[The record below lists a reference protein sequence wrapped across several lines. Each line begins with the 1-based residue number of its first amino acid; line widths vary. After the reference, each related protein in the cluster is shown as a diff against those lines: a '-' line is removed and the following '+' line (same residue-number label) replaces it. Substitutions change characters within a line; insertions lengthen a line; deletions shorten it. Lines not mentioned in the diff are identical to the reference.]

1 MSGGPE
7 HPPDTDLV
15 ELLELLYQLPVGLV
29 QMTQSGRVERINP
42 AAVRKLM
49 PAVRQGED
57 LNEILP
63 LLRRVAPDLV
73 ANLLQFP
80 RRAGPVGR
88 GHVIRVPGGPQGETL
103 IEVRSTRVDDDRL
116 LLALIEISEERRLA
130 QREHEIAVQLQEA
143 MLGRIDDVAGTAVS
157 VTYRSA
163 DTQMQVGGDWYDVIK
178 LPGARTG
185 LVIGDVVGHSLQASV
200 AMGQLRAAVR
210 SVARWTDDPA
220 ELLERADSI
229 AEGID
234 GAQCATMAYAI
245 LDHRTG
251 RLSYGSAGHPPI
263 MVLRA
268 ERADYL
274 GDGLGPP
281 LACTTAPSRST
292 ATTLLAPGDTVVL
305 YTDGLIERRRESLE
319 IGLAQL
325 RASAEALRHV
335 PTAELSERLAAGM
348 LSDRYLDD
356 DLCVMAMRYVAAYDS
371 SEPTISDGVAPSRAP
386 EAAAR
391 RAEVTT
397 LHLDEIVYRTFDRLP
412 AMAAYW
418 NADLRN
424 VVANRAYVEW
434 FGVDPEHMAGR
445 HIRDVLGEDV
455 YALNLPFLEGALR
468 GEEQHFERA
477 LVDASGRLRRTQATY
492 LPDTVDGDTVGF
504 FVLVTEV
511 PAPAQSAGAAMEP
524 ADF

>member
-1 MSGGPE
+1 MSGGQE
-7 HPPDTDLV
+7 QTPDAELV
-15 ELLELLYQLPVGLV
+15 ELLELFYQLPLGLV

-49 PAVRQGED
+49 PAVREGED
-57 LNEILP
+57 LSEMLP

-73 ANLLQFP
+73 AHLQQSP

-88 GHVIRVPGGPQGETL
+88 GHVIRVPGGPRGETL
-103 IEVRSTRVDDDRL
+103 IEVRPTRLDDDRL

-143 MLGRIDDVAGTAVS
+143 MLGRVDDVAGTAVS

-163 DTQMQVGGDWYDVIK
+163 DTQMQVGGDWYDVIR

-229 AEGID
+229 AEGIE
-234 GAQCATMAYAI
+234 GAQCATMAYAV

-251 RLSYGSAGHPPI
+251 RLSYTSAGHPPI

-268 ERADYL
+268 EGAAYL
-274 GDGLGPP
+274 SEALGPP
-281 LACTTAPSRST
+281 LACPMASPRAT
-292 ATTLLAPGDTVVL
+292 ATALLAPGDTVVL
-305 YTDGLIERRRESLE
+305 YTDGLIERRRESLDV
-319 IGLAQL
+319 GLAQL

-335 PTAELSERLAAGM
+335 PTAQLSGRLTAEM
-348 LSDRYLDD
+348 LSDRFLDD
-356 DLCVMAMRYVAAYDS
+356 DLCVMAIRYVAAYDS
-371 SEPTISDGVAPSRAP
+371 SEPTISDGEPSSRP
-386 EAAAR
+386 VESAAR
-391 RAEVTT
+391 RVEVTSR
-397 LHLDEIVYRTFDRLP
+397 HLDEIVYRTFDRLP

-424 VVANRAYVEW
+424 VVANRAYIEW
-434 FGVDPEHMAGR
+434 FGVDPEHMVGR
-445 HIRDVLGEDV
+445 HIREVLGADV
-455 YALNLPFLEGALR
+455 YARNLPYLEGALR
-468 GEEQHFERA
+468 GEEQHFERE

-492 LPDTVDGDTVGF
+492 LPDIIDRDTLGF

-511 PAPAQSAGAAMEP
+511 ATPAQSPGAAVEP
-524 ADF
+524 ADC